1 MVKFSELKVGDQFV
15 SALYPNSIW
24 EKIEENGVANAREI
38 VQGGDSFYE
47 WGFWTDNDPL
57 ERLTF
62 KDLPVVSKFKLHNGQ
77 WIWEKK
83 DCSGTVDTVDNQ
95 GPGYVGPDSIV
106 RIIVDKETKKE
117 EKAEMKFSDVK
128 VGQKFKGLKA
138 GGEHV
143 WIKTEYDS
151 ENCGNAIIDGG
162 NNTWPYGLWS
172 DYDVVDEVFPLVVA
186 DEVSKEKVV
195 KTFSAKIVGR
205 DSVTVMIDGQMYSA
219 GQSHLNYAKL
229 REAVDD
235 NDAEAFLASYEIIK
249 ADTLTGSG
257 IEVKDDSVYFNGK
270 VLHNTLCNRLL
281 ALVRAGKDASS
292 MTKFLENLMQNPS
305 AKAISE
311 LYDFLENKN
320 LPITDD
326 GHFLGYKTVG
336 PNWYSKAAGKLTLLQ
351 GKDDGRGHVCNEVG
365 QIIECPRN
373 EVDDER
379 DNECSYGLHV
389 GGLLYSG
396 VGGTYHSH
404 GDKCLIVK
412 VNPKDVIAVP
422 RDYNAQKLRTCKY
435 EVVSEFVGAL
445 NKPVYEAGDKYV
457 TDNDYNEEGDYEYD
471 DALSLYDL
479 EEGDCIEF
487 MYNGEER
494 TAEILNIHSDIIH
507 TKLLAP
513 ESDVGEY
520 RNFTKSKMSE
530 IYYV

>member
-1 MVKFSELKVGDQFV
+1 MTKFSELNVGDQFV
-15 SALYPNSIW
+15 SSIYPNAIW
-24 EKIEENGVANAREI
+24 EKISRESITNAVVIVGCSKIEKGINGWWL
-38 VQGGDSFYE
+38 DS
-47 WGFWTDNDPL
+47 DSL

-62 KDLPVVSKFKLHNGQ
+62 KALPVGSKFTYGKGGMVWTKVEADGFQN
-77 WIWEKK
+77 
-83 DCSGTVDTVDNQ
+83 CVSGNSSGWAQDTYNVT
-95 GPGYVGPDSIV
+95 
-106 RIIVDKETKKE
+106 IIVDKQ
-117 EKAEMKFSDVK
+117 EKVEMKFSDVK
-128 VGQKFKGLKA
+128 VGQKFKGLEF
-138 GGEHV
+138 GGKFT
-143 WIKTEYDS
+143 WTRTEYDETYCS
-151 ENCGNAIIDGG
+151 NAIADEGG
-162 NNTWPYGLWS
+162 TWPYGLWS
-172 DYDVVDEVFPLVVA
+172 DDNVVDEIFPLVVA
-186 DEVSKEKVV
+186 DTVSKEKVV

-235 NDAEAFLASYEIIK
+235 NDAEAFLAAYEIIK

-351 GKDDGRGHVCNEVG
+351 GKDDGRGHVYNGVG
-365 QIIECPRN
+365 EIIECPRN

-396 VGGTYHSH
+396 VGGTYHST

-457 TDNDYNEEGDYEYD
+457 TDNDYTEDGDYEYD

-487 MYNGEER
+487 LYKGEER
-494 TAEILNIHSDIIH
+494 TAEILNIYSDIIH

-520 RNFTKSKMSE
+520 RNFKKSEMSE